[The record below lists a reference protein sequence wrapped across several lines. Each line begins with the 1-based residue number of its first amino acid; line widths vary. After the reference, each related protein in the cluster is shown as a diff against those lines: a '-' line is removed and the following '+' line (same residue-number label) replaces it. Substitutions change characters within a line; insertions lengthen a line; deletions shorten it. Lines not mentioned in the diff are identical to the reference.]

1 MHVEWYGQS
10 AFRLRGES
18 ATVFIDPFGDTS
30 AFASRGITFDYPPI
44 SGVLANLLLVTHE
57 HADHNGVEA
66 IGGDPVVLR
75 STAGKLD
82 SPIGTVVAVASEHDS
97 SAGTERGPNTIFA
110 FTLDEIRVAHFG
122 DFGQAALRE
131 EQAAAI
137 GEVDLL
143 FLPVGAGP
151 TIGGAGAAAIVERLR
166 PRWVVPMHYL
176 TRRLNFLE
184 SAEDFLERMASVR
197 LMETSAFDTA
207 ELEGAADATTLAVVP
222 AAP

>member
-10 AFRLRGES
+10 AFRLAGES

-30 AFASRGITFDYPPI
+30 QFASRGIVIDYPPI
-44 SGVLANLLLVTHE
+44 SGVLADLLLVTHE

-66 IGGDPVVLR
+66 IGGDPVLLR

-82 SPIGTVVAVASEHDS
+82 SPIGTIVAVASEHDS

-110 FTLDEIRVAHFG
+110 FVLDGVRVAHFG
-122 DFGQAALRE
+122 DFGQSALRE

-143 FLPVGAGP
+143 FVPVGGGF
-151 TIGGAGAAAIVERLR
+151 TIGGADAAAIVERLR
-166 PRWVVPMHYL
+166 PRWVVPMHYR
-176 TRRLNFLE
+176 TERLNFLE
-184 SAEDFLERMASVR
+184 TAEDFLARMDNVR
-197 LMETSAFDTA
+197 LLDAAAFDTY
-207 ELEGAADATTLAVVP
+207 ELEGAADATLTVVP